1 MPAAGAFKQQLLYQ
15 GGCLATE
22 RLHLLHG
29 NAAVADT
36 YEVIDVSA
44 YSNLR
49 CPCLYS
55 FCHWQDVPC
64 SERWMCLDLVAY
76 CCVSCGLPCCM
87 P

>member
-1 MPAAGAFKQQLLYQ
+1 MLSCSTDFPIDTLLDAGAFKQQLLYQ

-29 NAAVADT
+29 NAAVTDT

-49 CPCLYS
+49 CSALY
-55 FCHWQDVPC
+55 
-64 SERWMCLDLVAY
+64 LVFFALAHHL
-76 CCVSCGLPCCM
+76 V
-87 P
+87 